1 MVLAIGWWIVIFVV
15 ALALLVRS
23 SDWFVEYAEK
33 VGLSIGMSPIIIG
46 VLLLAFGTSL
56 PELGTSIIAMLKQ
69 SPEIVL
75 GNVVGSNIANI
86 LMVGGAL
93 FLVAGKGKFQPRQF
107 KVELWLVPG
116 TAILLFLLSLNHFI
130 STWESV
136 LLLVAYVAYVAY
148 SVRQSMKVEEMVG
161 EVEPEATPEPA
172 KWYYWLFLLLSGGG
186 IYFGAE
192 YTIEAI
198 LKIAD
203 YFTIGKEVIAL
214 TAVAMGT
221 SLPELFVSI
230 AAGRKGKLEMALGNI
245 LGSNIFNIL
254 AIISIPSF
262 LGPMMVPNDMVSFS
276 MPFMIGLSLL
286 MVGVIISKRSSR
298 VLGAVFVLGYVA
310 YTAGLYIADAK

>member
-1 MVLAIGWWIVIFVV
+1 MVLAIGWWILIFVV
-15 ALALLVRS
+15 ALALLVKS

-33 VGLSIGMSPIIIG
+33 VGLSIGMSPIVIG

-93 FLVAGKGKFQPRQF
+93 FLVAGKAKFNPRQF
-107 KVELWLVPG
+107 KTELWLVPT
-116 TAILLFLLSLNHFI
+116 TAILLLLLSLNLFI

-136 LLLVAYVAYVAY
+136 VLLVAYVAYVAY
-148 SVRQSMKVEEMVG
+148 SVRQSMKVDKLVET
-161 EVEPEATPEPA
+161 VEPEEKPEPA
-172 KWYYWLFLLLSGGG
+172 KWYYWLFLLCSGAG

-198 LKIAD
+198 LQIAEH
-203 YFTIGKEVIAL
+203 FTIGKEVIAL

-230 AAGRKGKLEMALGNI
+230 AAGRKGKLDMALGNI

-262 LGPMMVPNDMVSFS
+262 LGPMTVPADFVSFS
-276 MPFMIGLSLL
+276 MPFMIGLSLVL
-286 MVGVIISKRSSR
+286 VAVILSRRSNRALGV
-298 VLGAVFVLGYVA
+298 LFLLGYVA

>member
-1 MVLAIGWWIVIFVV
+1 MELAIGWWILIFVV
-15 ALALLVRS
+15 ALALLVKA
-23 SDWFVEYAEK
+23 SDYFVEYAEK
-33 VGLSIGMSPIIIG
+33 VGLSIGMSPTVIG

-93 FLVAGKGKFQPRQF
+93 FLVADKAKFNPRQF
-107 KVELWLVPG
+107 KVELWLVPS

-130 STWESV
+130 STLESV
-136 LLLVAYVAYVAY
+136 VLLVAYLTYVGY
-148 SVRQSMKVEEMVG
+148 SVRQSMKVG
-161 EVEPEATPEPA
+161 ELVEAVEPEKQPEPA
-172 KWYYWLFLLLSGGG
+172 KWYYWVFLLLSGAG

-192 YTIEAI
+192 YTIESI
-198 LKIAD
+198 LQIAEH
-203 YFTIGKEVIAL
+203 FTIGKEIIAL
-214 TAVAMGT
+214 TAVALGT

-230 AAGRKGKLEMALGNI
+230 AAGRKGKFEMALGNI

-262 LGPMMVPNDMVSFS
+262 LGPMDVPSDMVNFS

-286 MVGVIISKRSSR
+286 MVGIVVSRRSSR
-298 VLGAVFVLGYVA
+298 LIGAIFVITYIA